1 MLKIQNLSYAYKKIQ
16 ALKDVSFSLQD
27 GEIMSIIGANGAGKS
42 TLMKCIAGVLKTD
55 SGSVILDDFPLAQK
69 PHQVVRSGI
78 VLVPEGRWI
87 FPGLSVE
94 ENLNIGAYV
103 LGGNPQGKERA
114 FHMFPKLKERR
125 DQRAG
130 TLSGGE
136 QQMLAIARGLMSN
149 PKIIMLDEPSL
160 GLAPLIVNDIFDIIS
175 ARTATLRSRPI
186 PFPARRRS
194 LPRTASRL
202 TSPPPSTRAR
212 RWSRSI
218 SSRNSAAL
226 PSTCCRSKGG
236 TNDEISDFR

>member
-136 QQMLAIARGLMSN
+136 QQMLAVARA
-149 PKIIMLDEPSL
+149 IMTGGKTLLLDEPSM
-160 GLAPLIVNDIFDIIS
+160 GLAPIIVRGIFDIIQELQREGMTILLVEQNANMALS
-175 ARTATLRSRPI
+175 IADRAYVLETGKISLEG
-186 PFPARRRS
+186 PAAEIKS
-194 LPRTASRL
+194 
-202 TSPPPSTRAR
+202 
-212 RWSRSI
+212 
-218 SSRNSAAL
+218 
-226 PSTCCRSKGG
+226 
-236 TNDEISDFR
+236 NDQVKKAYLGA

>member
-1 MLKIQNLSYAYKKIQ
+1 MIDVIFGEGVSRMLKIQNLSYAYKKIQ

-103 LGGNPQGKERA
+103 LA
-114 FHMFPKLKERR
+114 
-125 DQRAG
+125 
-130 TLSGGE
+130 
-136 QQMLAIARGLMSN
+136 
-149 PKIIMLDEPSL
+149 
-160 GLAPLIVNDIFDIIS
+160 
-175 ARTATLRSRPI
+175 
-186 PFPARRRS
+186 
-194 LPRTASRL
+194 
-202 TSPPPSTRAR
+202 
-212 RWSRSI
+212 
-218 SSRNSAAL
+218 
-226 PSTCCRSKGG
+226 
-236 TNDEISDFR
+236 EIHRKRKSVSYVS